1 VVDVELSLQ
10 APARLKQPIRP
21 PVRDRA
27 RPPFALGVQRA
38 AALAQPRAAT
48 PRARHEPLRIKL
60 DRDPLVTVTVTVG
73 PLGRLAALAVEAFP
87 GLAQRLAPPLACAQV
102 LGQLVAALRAVQL
115 ALAPIDLRGL
125 FKDLAGDL
133 AEVAI
138 GVDRRSRD
146 CLEGA
151 AR

>member
-1 VVDVELSLQ
+1 VVDVELLLQ
-10 APARLKQPIRP
+10 APARLEQPIRP
-21 PVRDRA
+21 LVRDRA
-27 RPPFALGVQRA
+27 RLPFALGVQRA

-48 PRARHEPLRIKL
+48 LRARHEPLRIKL
-60 DRDPLVTVTVTVG
+60 DRDLLVTVTVG
-73 PLGRLAALAVEAFP
+73 RLGRLAALAVEAFL

-115 ALAPIDLRGL
+115 VLAPIDLRGL